1 MNIQPMRIQGGAKP
15 TRMPIYCGAKP
26 DVPRGKV
33 RGRPNQ
39 CFIAGRKA
47 GFYAGVLRGQAQQAP
62 QPAQQQA
69 QPFTYINLEQ
79 ATNDILKGILM
90 RSGRYPVGQVRAMN
104 RDRLF
109 NIFRNELNITRIPV
123 PNI

>member
-1 MNIQPMRIQGGAKP
+1 MNIQPMRIQGGVKP
-15 TRMPIYCGAKP
+15 AGLPIYCGSKP
-26 DVPRGKV
+26 NVPRGKV

-39 CFIAGRKA
+39 CFMAGRRA
-47 GFYAGVLRGQAQQAP
+47 GFYAGVLRGQAGP

-69 QPFTYINLEQ
+69 QPFTYITLEE

-90 RSGRYPVGQVRAMN
+90 RSGRYRVGQVRAMD